1 MKNKD
6 ELRFSINDVLGLLSG
21 KYIIRDDVT
30 YAIDKNKLKQYKR
43 DKAYCQPLNRVKVK
57 KNNYL
62 KLEDDLKE
70 QFPNIQK
77 ITIIDGV

>member
-21 KYIIRDDVT
+21 AYIIRDDVT
-30 YAIDKNKLKQYKR
+30 YAIDNKRLKQYKR
-43 DKAYCQPLNRVKVK
+43 EKAYWQPLNKVKVK
-57 KNNYL
+57 NKTWI
-62 KLEDDLKE
+62 KTEIEFKE

-77 ITIIDGV
+77 ISIIDGV

>member
-6 ELRFSINDVLGLLSG
+6 ELRFSINDVLCLLSG

-43 DKAYCQPLNRVKVK
+43 DKAYWQPLNKVKVK
-57 KNNYL
+57 NKTWI
-62 KLEDDLKE
+62 KTEIEFKE

-77 ITIIDGV
+77 ISIIDGV

>member
-21 KYIIRDDVT
+21 AYIIRDDVT

-43 DKAYCQPLNRVKVK
+43 DKAYWQPLNKVKVK
-57 KNNYL
+57 NKTGI
-62 KLEDDLKE
+62 ELKE

-77 ITIIDGV
+77 IMIIDGV